1 MEERQ
6 TIIVT
11 QRLILRP
18 WLEEDAADLYAM
30 AKDPRVGPAAGW
42 LPHTSVENSREIIR
56 SVLSVPETYAVVPK
70 LTGRVA
76 GSVSIMRK
84 GSAPMSPTEAEIGY
98 WIGVPFWGNGLIPEA
113 VRALLARCFTRLGV
127 TGVWCGYFDGNEKSR
142 RVQEK
147 CAFVYHHTEENR
159 VFSDGIARTEHFTY
173 LSRERWERTL

>member
-1 MEERQ
+1 MEDKQ

-70 LTGRVA
+70 LTVRAA
-76 GSVSIMRK
+76 GSVSIMRT

-98 WIGVPFWGNGLIPEA
+98 WIGVPLWGQGYIPEA
-113 VRALLARCFTRLGV
+113 VRFLLRRCFEKGAER
-127 TGVWCGYFDGNEKSR
+127 VWCSHFAGNDKSR
-142 RVQEK
+142 RVIEK
-147 CAFVYHHTEENR
+147 CGFQYRCTEDWDVPAFNEVRKALYY
-159 VFSDGIARTEHFTY
+159 S
-173 LSRERWERTL
+173 LSREDWDE